1 MKRNLASVTTIV
13 CFNLIFIF
21 SSKTQGQ
28 QVTTIDQLRDSVIIN
43 HFGNFKN
50 MHIGYYG
57 STQNCEPY
65 QVYAL
70 KYRKNW
76 FLIVSAKG
84 NISYMHVNPPIKE
97 KKIHYPSKYF
107 IEGIALS
114 FSHGYTKL
122 KKRKRNVIDM
132 DIYGY
137 YKFNRYGKK
146 IMKGLLYL
154 EYPYYDKGIFK
165 WKLDEEKAKKMLEEK
180 AAEQLE
186 VPKIESI
193 KPEIIEN
200 IPVEKK

>member
-1 MKRNLASVTTIV
+1 MMMRKLAINTVIV
-13 CFNLIFIF
+13 CINLFLLFI
-21 SSKTQGQ
+21 STTQAQ
-28 QVTTIDQLRDSVIIN
+28 ETPKIDQLRDSIIIN
-43 HFGNFKN
+43 HFGNFKS

-70 KYRKNW
+70 KYRNNW
-76 FLIVSAKG
+76 FLIVNAKG
-84 NISYMHVNPPIKE
+84 NISYMHINPPVKE
-97 KKIHYPSKYF
+97 KKIYYPSKYF
-107 IEGIALS
+107 MEGIALS

-137 YKFNRYGKK
+137 YTFNRYGKK
-146 IMKGLLYL
+146 IIKGLLYL

-180 AAEQLE
+180 AAEQ
-186 VPKIESI
+186 V
-193 KPEIIEN
+193 EITKGYSLN
-200 IPVEKK
+200 